1 MRKRIA
7 IALTAGVAAA
17 TVGIASAPAS
27 AAPPRDE
34 CGIGNAHSSIIAA
47 QGFDRHVTLKVHQ
60 VFVEKFAP
68 YCATEL

>member
-27 AAPPRDE
+27 AAPPRDT
-34 CGIGNAHSSIIAA
+34 CGIGNAHNSMIAG
-47 QGFDRHVTLKVHQ
+47 QGLERHLSLKVHQ

-68 YCATEL
+68 YCG